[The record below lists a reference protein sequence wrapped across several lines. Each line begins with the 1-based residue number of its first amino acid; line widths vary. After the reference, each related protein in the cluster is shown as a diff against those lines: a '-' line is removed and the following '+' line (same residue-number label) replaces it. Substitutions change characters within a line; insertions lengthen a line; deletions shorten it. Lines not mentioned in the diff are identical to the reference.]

1 MDWIEEALA
10 SLRQAGLWRE
20 LRAAG
25 APPAPEMVIDGR
37 RVIQFASNDYLCLA
51 GDARLGEAAAE
62 AARAAGTGSAASR
75 LVLGSHEFV
84 ARLERRLAEFEH
96 TEAAL
101 VLPTGY
107 MANLALVTSLVGRGD
122 AIFADRLCHASI
134 IDGIM
139 LSGARLIT
147 FRHNDGGALDALLR
161 RKTAF
166 RRRLVV
172 TESVFSMDG
181 DIAPLKELAALARAH
196 GAMFA
201 VDDAHATGVFG
212 ATGAGVAEE
221 QGLQA
226 GEITATVGTL
236 SKALG
241 GLGGFIAA
249 PRPVIDLL
257 VNRAR
262 PFVFST
268 GIPPAQAAVA
278 LAALDV
284 VRDEP
289 ERRRKLLETAARL
302 RGRLAALGLNIGASQ
317 SQIVPVILGDVERA
331 VAASRALWQRG
342 LLVPAIRPP
351 SVPRGQSRLRI
362 SLTCGH
368 TSEHLG
374 RLVECLGDVVSGT
387 RQDCG

>member
-1 MDWIEEALA
+1 
-10 SLRQAGLWRE
+10 
-20 LRAAG
+20 
-25 APPAPEMVIDGR
+25 
-37 RVIQFASNDYLCLA
+37 
-51 GDARLGEAAAE
+51 
-62 AARAAGTGSAASR
+62 
-75 LVLGSHEFV
+75 
-84 ARLERRLAEFEH
+84 
-96 TEAAL
+96 
-101 VLPTGY
+101 
-107 MANLALVTSLVGRGD
+107 
-122 AIFADRLCHASI
+122 
-134 IDGIM
+134 
-139 LSGARLIT
+139 
-147 FRHNDGGALDALLR
+147 
-161 RKTAF
+161 
-166 RRRLVV
+166 
-172 TESVFSMDG
+172 
-181 DIAPLKELAALARAH
+181 
-196 GAMFA
+196 MFA